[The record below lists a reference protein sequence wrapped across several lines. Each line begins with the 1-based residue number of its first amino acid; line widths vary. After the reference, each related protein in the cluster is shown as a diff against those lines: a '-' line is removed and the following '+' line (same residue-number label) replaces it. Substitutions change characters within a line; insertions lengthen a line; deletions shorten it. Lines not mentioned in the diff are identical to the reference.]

1 MSDDLH
7 LFREHMQGVK
17 PLKTAQQA
25 ALEARIKP
33 PSLAQQARRAAAEAF
48 IEGDLNPLTS
58 SMHKPLKPWD
68 ELSFK
73 RPGVQEGVFRRLRLG
88 QYEIDAKLD
97 LHRMTVEQARVE
109 LFSFLADC
117 VRYELRTVLVL
128 HGKGERSLPQQSVLK
143 SFVAQWLPELQ
154 EVLAFHSAQP
164 KHGGL
169 GAVYVLLR
177 KSERERLDNRE
188 RYARRQG

>member
-7 LFREHMQGVK
+7 LFRAQMEGVK
-17 PLKTAQQA
+17 PLAKSGA
-25 ALEARIKP
+25 APEVRVTP
-33 PSLAQQARRAAAEAF
+33 PTLAQLARRAAAEAHLG
-48 IEGDLNPLTS
+48 GDDNPLS
-58 SMHKPLKPWD
+58 SQLHHPLKPWD

-73 RPGVQEGVFRRLRLG
+73 RPGVQDGVFRKLRLG
-88 QYEIDAKLD
+88 QYEIEAKLD
-97 LHRMTVEQARVE
+97 LHRMTAEEARVE

-143 SFVAQWLPELQ
+143 SFVAQWLPHLD

-164 KHGGL
+164 RHGGV

-188 RYARRQG
+188 KFARRGA